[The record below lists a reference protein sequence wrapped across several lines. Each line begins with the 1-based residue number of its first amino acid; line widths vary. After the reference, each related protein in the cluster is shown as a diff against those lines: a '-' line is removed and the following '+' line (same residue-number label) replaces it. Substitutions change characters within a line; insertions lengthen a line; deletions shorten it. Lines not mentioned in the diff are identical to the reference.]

1 MSNKLIYLSVDPRE
15 AGIGSD
21 MLAANMRIDFWSAF
35 KTVSFILVDIEQKGP
50 KFDPFVSS
58 PHCKA
63 ILYGCR
69 LFYF

>member
-58 PHCKA
+58 PRCKA
-63 ILYGCR
+63 ILYECSS
-69 LFYF
+69 FYF

>member
-35 KTVSFILVDIEQKGP
+35 KTVSFILVDIEQKGTT
-50 KFDPFVSS
+50 FDPFVSS
-58 PHCKA
+58 PLCKA
-63 ILYGCR
+63 ILHGCS
-69 LFYF
+69 LIYF